1 MGIYVYIPI
10 WIDLK
15 DDDFSKQGS
24 LSSNLHSNMD
34 RFESTRQYLP
44 QQRIFYLHSNMDRF
58 ESPKNTVDY
67 EGQIK
72 HLHSNMDRFESR
84 HINSTVVIISYYM
97 DIVNMLCINKFNV
110 ILNLF
115 ICESMIFTVKIAA
128 VDLRHFSV
136 YRRSTVDFLFR

>member
-1 MGIYVYIPI
+1 MAI
-10 WIDLK
+10 LTNEA
-15 DDDFSKQGS
+15 S
-24 LSSNLHSNMD
+24 
-34 RFESTRQYLP
+34 
-44 QQRIFYLHSNMDRF
+44 
-58 ESPKNTVDY
+58 
-67 EGQIK
+67 
-72 HLHSNMDRFESR
+72 LHSNMDRFESR

>member
-1 MGIYVYIPI
+1 MITLLLTERNFKIYIPI

-15 DDDFSKQGS
+15 VVKLIQ
-24 LSSNLHSNMD
+24 L
-34 RFESTRQYLP
+34 
-44 QQRIFYLHSNMDRF
+44 FYAVKD
-58 ESPKNTVDY
+58 
-67 EGQIK
+67 
-72 HLHSNMDRFESR
+72 LHSNMDRFESR
-84 HINSTVVIISYYM
+84 YINSTVVIISYYM

>member
-1 MGIYVYIPI
+1 MK
-10 WIDLK
+10 DL
-15 DDDFSKQGS
+15 
-24 LSSNLHSNMD
+24 D
-34 RFESTRQYLP
+34 RFERV
-44 QQRIFYLHSNMDRF
+44 RGVRERMD
-58 ESPKNTVDY
+58 KA
-67 EGQIK
+67 G
-72 HLHSNMDRFESR
+72 LHSNMDRFESR

-115 ICESMIFTVKIAA
+115 ICESMIFTVKVAA